1 MKKTRVSFFSL
12 MLTVSMITS
21 GFFGCAK
28 TVIDNNETFSDSE
41 AFTSQEI
48 ITSTSV
54 EHSSESKTEATVSE
68 SSANSDTLE
77 TVNNNDTSTST
88 VVESNDDAS
97 VTTDAESSYDTSSET
112 DAESNNDTSAPTE
125 SENSNDTFA
134 ETDSENNPFEST
146 ENTDDTLSKE
156 TSEITESFAEVT
168 APTLEGPYADIIEV
182 SNKYANGVNAYY
194 TDPTRGAFI
203 IQNNNM
209 SLTNTLLPP
218 EAKLV
223 SSIKNSVGKSYIENT
238 MDVFVKMM
246 DGGTFF
252 ASNSLNAA
260 TVNIDRFGYYY
271 YQTVISGQNFT
282 GELIQNSEKNLNV
295 GIPDR
300 VIHMTSATQNDDG
313 SISVSVINTTDPQVQ
328 YTSIEPFAAD
338 EYNYLAITA
347 KVDCAGEC
355 LLVGGQL
362 FIAAGSKTGFNSS
375 QSTSFK
381 MVGDGEYHTYFIRI
395 DRLPDYTG
403 NVTKI
408 RLDLDGVLNDTFTI
422 KEIKAVNASDN
433 NAPEL
438 FMRRTFNTY
447 TDRNLQVIQVS
458 AKVDTTGIDSI
469 GMITS
474 INAATVEKIIVKSEG
489 KLYTALDDVD
499 WTTAEYIGFDIKDV
513 GIFGY
518 IMLNDTTSGNIQ
530 VTLEDGYY
538 RITQSRTPNNNTIL
552 KPSESSVNANDFY
565 MGQRIYTDESH
576 DFEKFVNEAECERN
590 PIPAENITIKTPSD
604 SGAYVGYNALRGAY
618 EFTLD
623 DSGFNTAYFNE
634 ANKHYT
640 VTFSIKGD
648 DKDRIIYMMAAITS
662 GQLESAVV
670 LDGNRELLPVP
681 VEVIKNF
688 SDGDYSIHQIVD
700 TTWSESF
707 FPIPVKA
714 ETETDYTL
722 LHLYQNWGR
731 FPLKQI
737 SSIKFG
743 CPYYH
748 LSTGVIETNCIL
760 PWFITGGQKNVFST
774 LPDHRAMSAP
784 FWGNQPQHT
793 SGGDHAFLH
802 YTDSEGKFIAT
813 EVYKNTITS
822 YGPTY
827 AEVITDHF
835 SDDGKIKVSYTHME
849 MPQIDENRGYYTITY
864 DVIEDVTVNNFKE
877 DFAIYAMIPKSAV
890 TYQNIG
896 YLNENNECKV
906 TKTNT
911 KDKPKYY
918 VLGDNCP
925 YFSYFR
931 DDDCAAKD
939 GYVNLSC
946 LILNSEIII
955 GGEKVTPKFVISDF
969 NRTVT
974 LSLNIDGQVTLKA
987 GDRIA
992 LNAIIMPW
1000 GSQVSDY
1007 DSDEFAPDQNVRDVR
1022 KNSLLN
1028 PLRITET
1035 NGCNDVSSAFL
1046 PTVRSNDGISAEF
1059 TVAGGNNNCTV
1070 KINGLINRTIP
1081 TVMELVDGEWVR
1093 YNLSSRYYPDKSDNK
1108 NRYDGYGI
1116 TYEDDGFYSYSFVVE
1131 MTDGEPRT
1139 FKFIADEEQF
1149 VNEVKPPKTE
1159 NEEVMGGIYAGTN
1172 KYYNANAIL
1181 AAVQNGRG
1189 IGKSEILNDDIDF
1202 IRIYGNNS
1210 SAEAFFSIHQSI
1222 NDMTG
1227 IQTGQFFVFKYRV
1240 ASDKPENDYFALF
1253 SSTEEAF
1260 AKQEHSIS
1268 YTRIVKDGQW
1278 HVVVVNYADA
1288 KPNAFKAAENGTYN
1302 AQYLRFDV
1310 LNAVTATTSYVDI
1323 AFMAFD
1329 DDFNEV
1335 LNLVKDAHET
1345 IEYYNGEYHT
1355 INTANGVMPEK
1366 TPDNPDTP
1374 DTPEVNDGPLNV
1386 LISPTNMDKSG
1397 TNTGNRVISEDG
1409 EYITFYS
1416 LKDAPES
1423 NVFIYK
1429 NTGNPSGEYLIFKY
1443 RSTAENY
1450 IQFFVTTESSLA
1462 SSSNVSLTATNNLY
1476 INDGEWHV
1484 VVINL
1489 ASALPDHYQPR
1500 TDGKF
1505 YATTVRLDY
1514 FNTMQSSD
1522 DVTIDVA
1529 YVGMTDNFNE
1539 AIGYDDGVETILFF
1553 DGNNTYTFAAKD
1565 AESAIEP
1572 GKGNTG
1578 DDNEDD
1584 TSSDVT
1590 PEPEEEPF
1598 LIYYS
1603 ATELAE
1609 YSGAGLGEKKV
1620 SDDKSYITFYSN
1632 ATSDE
1637 SYITLLNNR
1646 DNSMVTGQYLILKY
1660 RTTTPATNYF
1670 DFFTTTQEKPT
1681 GFIGAAH
1688 VALTDNKKLYVADNT
1703 WQVVVIDLA
1712 AVMPDYYSA
1721 DTNGDYKASYL
1732 RFDFF
1737 NSKMN
1742 STEYTIDVAYVGL
1755 HDDLEEIKAY
1765 DKTATSITY
1774 YDGTLQTISVNQ

>member
-1 MKKTRVSFFSL
+1 MKKTNLSYISL
-12 MLTVSMITS
+12 LLVVIMITS
-21 GFFGCAK
+21 NFIGCAK
-28 TVIDNNETFSDSE
+28 KANDNTDTSKNTEISVESE
-41 AFTSQEI
+41 ALTSSEG
-48 ITSTSV
+48 SN
-54 EHSSESKTEATVSE
+54 EESSESSIE
-68 SSANSDTLE
+68 SSAFETADASETADTE
-77 TVNNNDTSTST
+77 TTSNDLSGSTEQTNDTS
-88 VVESNDDAS
+88 DP
-97 VTTDAESSYDTSSET
+97 ESSESASNIET
-112 DAESNNDTSAPTE
+112 VSAPE
-125 SENSNDTFA
+125 
-134 ETDSENNPFEST
+134 
-146 ENTDDTLSKE
+146 
-156 TSEITESFAEVT
+156 
-168 APTLEGPYADIIEV
+168 LEGPYADIIEI
-182 SNKYANGVNAYY
+182 SNKYANGVNAFYP
-194 TDPTRGAFI
+194 DPTRSSFI
-203 IQNNNM
+203 VENNNM
-209 SLTNTLLPP
+209 SVSNTLLQT

-223 SSIKNSVGKSYIENT
+223 SSIKNSAGKSYIENT
-238 MDVFVKMM
+238 MDVFVKMKE
-246 DGGTFF
+246 GGTFY
-252 ASNSLNAA
+252 ASNSINGA

-271 YQTVISGQNFT
+271 YQTVISGQNFSS
-282 GELIQNSEKNLNV
+282 ELTVNSEKNLNV
-295 GIPDR
+295 SVPDR
-300 VIHMTSATQNDDG
+300 VINMTSATQNDDG
-313 SISVSVINTTDPQVQ
+313 SISVSVLDTTDPQVQ
-328 YTSIEPFAAD
+328 YISIEPFAAS
-338 EYNYLAITA
+338 EYNYIAVTMKI
-347 KVDCAGEC
+347 DCVGEC

-381 MVGDGEYHTYFIRI
+381 MVGDGEYHTYFIRV
-395 DRLPDYTG
+395 DRLPDYIG
-403 NVTKI
+403 NVTKL
-408 RLDLDGVLNDTFTI
+408 RLDLDGILNDKFTI
-422 KEIKAVNASDN
+422 KEIKAVNASDG
-433 NAPEL
+433 NAPAL
-438 FMRRTFNTY
+438 SMRRTFNTY
-447 TDRNLQVIQVS
+447 TDKNLQVIQVS
-458 AKVDTTGIDSI
+458 ANADTANIESI
-469 GMITS
+469 GMITD
-474 INAATVEKIIVKSEG
+474 IKADTVENIIVKAGG
-489 KLYTALDDVD
+489 KLYTSLEGVD
-499 WTTAEYIGFDIKDV
+499 WSAAEYVGFDVKDV

-518 IMLNDTTSGNIQ
+518 ILLNDATSGNLQ

-538 RITQSRTPNNNTIL
+538 RIIQSRAPENNAL
-552 KPSESSVNANDFY
+552 FKPTSATLNENDFY
-565 MGQRIYTDESH
+565 MGQRIYTDDSH
-576 DFEKFVNEAECERN
+576 DFAAFVHEAECERN
-590 PIPAENITIKTPSD
+590 PIPAENITIKSPSNN
-604 SGAYVGYNALRGAY
+604 GAYVGYNALRGAY

-623 DSGFNTAYFNE
+623 DSGFNSAYYSE
-634 ANKHYT
+634 GNKHFA

-648 DKDRIIYMMAAITS
+648 DKDRIIYMMAAVKS
-662 GQLESAVV
+662 GQLECAAL
-670 LDGNRELLPVP
+670 LDGSRELLPVP
-681 VEVIKNF
+681 IEVSKNF
-688 SDGDYSIHQIVD
+688 SDGDYSIHQIED
-700 TTWSESF
+700 STWSETF
-707 FPIPVKA
+707 FPIPIKA
-714 ETETDYTL
+714 STETNYTL

-748 LSTGVIETNCIL
+748 LSTGVIETNCIV
-760 PWFITGGQKNVFST
+760 PWFVTGGQKNVFAT

-784 FWGNQPQHT
+784 FWGSQPQHT
-793 SGGDHAFLH
+793 SGGSHAFLH
-802 YTDSEGKFIAT
+802 YIDSDGRYIAA
-813 EVYKNTITS
+813 EIYKNTITS

-827 AEVITDHF
+827 AEVITDYY
-835 SDDGKIKVSYTHME
+835 SDDGKIKATYTHME
-849 MPQIDENRGYYTITY
+849 MPQTDENRGYYTITY
-864 DVIEDVTVNNFKE
+864 DVIEDITINNFRE
-877 DFAIYAMIPKSAV
+877 DFVIYAMMPKPSV

-896 YLNENNECKV
+896 YLNVDNECKI

-911 KDKPKYY
+911 KDSPKYY

-931 DDDCAAKD
+931 DDDCTAND
-939 GYVNLSC
+939 GYVNLSF
-946 LILNSEIII
+946 LILDSEIII
-955 GGEKVTPKFVISDF
+955 GGEKITPNFVISDLDK
-969 NRTVT
+969 TVS
-974 LSLNIDGQVTLKA
+974 LSLNIDSEVTLKA
-987 GDRIA
+987 GDRIS

-1000 GSQVSDY
+1000 GSQISDY
-1007 DSDEFAPDQNVRDVR
+1007 DSEEFAPDQNVRDVR
-1022 KNSLLN
+1022 ENSLLD
-1028 PLRITET
+1028 PLRISEV
-1035 NGCNDVSSAFL
+1035 NGCDNVSSAFL
-1046 PTVRSNDGISAEF
+1046 PTVRSLDGISAEF
-1059 TVAGGNNNCTV
+1059 TVAGGNNNCTIKV
-1070 KINGLINRTIP
+1070 DGLVNRTIP

-1093 YNLSSRYYPDKSDNK
+1093 YNLSSRYYPDKAGYK

-1116 TYEDDGFYSYSFVVE
+1116 TYEDDGFYSYSFVIE
-1131 MTDGEPRT
+1131 MNDGEPRT

-1149 VNEVKPPKTE
+1149 VNEVKPPQSETE
-1159 NEEVMGGIYAGTN
+1159 EDAGGIYVGTN
-1172 KYYNANAIL
+1172 KYYDANAIL
-1181 AAVQNGRG
+1181 TAVKNGRG
-1189 IGKSEILNDDIDF
+1189 SGKVEVLNDGIDF
-1202 IRIYGNNS
+1202 VRVYGNNS
-1210 SAEAFFSIHQSI
+1210 SAEAFLTIHQAV
-1222 NDMTG
+1222 NDTSG
-1227 IQTGQFFVFKYRV
+1227 IKTGQFFVFKYRV

-1260 AKQEHSIS
+1260 AKQEHTIS
-1268 YTRIVKDGQW
+1268 YSKISKDGEW
-1278 HVVVVNYADA
+1278 HVVVINYADA
-1288 KPNAFKAAENGTYN
+1288 KPDAFKAAENGTYN

-1310 LNAVTATTSYVDI
+1310 LNTKTATTSYVDI

-1335 LNLVKDAHET
+1335 LNLVKEDHET
-1345 IEYYNGEYHT
+1345 IEYYNGDHHT
-1355 INTANGVMPEK
+1355 LNTADGQMPEK
-1366 TPDNPDTP
+1366 EPETPTPDIPDV
-1374 DTPEVNDGPLNV
+1374 PEVNDGPLNV
-1386 LISPTNMDKSG
+1386 LIPPEAMNRNG
-1397 TNTGNRVISEDG
+1397 TNSGNKKVSEDG

-1423 NVFIYK
+1423 NVFVYN
-1429 NTGNPSGEYLIFKY
+1429 NTGNPVGEYLIFKY

-1450 IQFFVTTESSLA
+1450 VQFFATTQSSLA
-1462 SSSNVSLTATNNLY
+1462 GGANVSLTTTNGLY

-1489 ASALPDHYQPR
+1489 ASALPNYYQPGN
-1500 TDGKF
+1500 DGKY
-1505 YATTVRLDY
+1505 YATAIRLDY
-1514 FNTMQSSD
+1514 FNTKQSSD
-1522 DVTIDVA
+1522 DETIDVA
-1529 YVGMTDNFNE
+1529 YIGLSDSFKE
-1539 AIGYDDGVETILFF
+1539 IIGYDNDVEEVLFF
-1553 DGNNTYTFAAKD
+1553 DGNEVYTFDPAD
-1565 AESAIEP
+1565 AENAVEP

-1578 DDNEDD
+1578 DNNEDD